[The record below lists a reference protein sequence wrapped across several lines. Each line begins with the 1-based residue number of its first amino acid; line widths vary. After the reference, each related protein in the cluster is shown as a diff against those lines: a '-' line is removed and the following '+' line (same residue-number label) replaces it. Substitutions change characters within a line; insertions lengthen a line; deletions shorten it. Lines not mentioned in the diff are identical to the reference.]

1 LSERGVAD
9 LLIYVR
15 FVHFAATLLTAGL
28 VIFAAVVTNPAVRFA
43 GGKTP
48 VAADVKGWNRLLA
61 WCALLLAVISGAG
74 WLFLTTASM
83 SGENLVDVW
92 PSGALWTTLTET
104 IFGHAVVIRLGL
116 AAALA
121 LIFLPLFSPRGRNPV
136 WLDVAA
142 AFVAAAFAGG
152 VAWGG
157 HAAGGLGAEAVIHPA
172 ADVLHLV
179 AAAAWVGAL
188 MPLAILLAITG
199 HSPDELNLAR
209 TATLRFS
216 ALGMAAVSTLLAT
229 GLINS
234 CYLVGSTAAL
244 LGTYYG
250 KLLLFKLALFL
261 GMVVIAAFN
270 WSRLTPALVQ
280 TDSVA
285 AAQVARRRLYRNA
298 TIEVAAGAII
308 IAIVAVL
315 GTQPPA
321 NHADHH
327 STSGAVPADA
337 TFQHI
342 HSEEGMADVMIEPG
356 RIGTARA
363 TIRLWN
369 DDLET
374 LPARSLTLTLTAPA
388 AGSKPVTLNAVQQPD
403 AAWFVD
409 GIQLPEAGNWNV
421 EVDAVLG
428 TGKRLELDAPI
439 VIDAK

>member
-1 LSERGVAD
+1 MAD

-15 FVHFAATLLTAGL
+15 FVHFAATVLVAGV
-28 VIFAAVVTNPAVRFA
+28 VIFAAVVSNPAARFA
-43 GGKTP
+43 GGTRAP
-48 VAADVKGWNRLLA
+48 ANVKGWNRLLA
-61 WCALLLAVISGAG
+61 WSGLVLAVISGAG
-74 WLFLTTASM
+74 WLFLTAAAM
-83 SGENLVDVW
+83 SGEKLVDVLS
-92 PSGALWTTLTET
+92 SGVLWTVLTET
-104 IFGHAVVIRLGL
+104 IFGHAAIIRLAL

-121 LIFLPLFSPRGRNPV
+121 VIFVPLFSTRTRNPV
-136 WLDVAA
+136 WLDVTA
-142 AFVAAAFAGG
+142 AFIAAAFAGG
-152 VAWGG
+152 LAWGG
-157 HAAGGLGAEAVIHPA
+157 HAAGGLGAEAIVHPA

-188 MPLAILLAITG
+188 TPLAILLAATS
-199 HSPDELNLAR
+199 HTPDDLDLAR
-209 TATLRFS
+209 AATVRFS
-216 ALGMAAVSTLLAT
+216 ILGMAAVATLLAT
-229 GLINS
+229 GLINTW
-234 CYLVGSTAAL
+234 YLVGSTAAL

-250 KLLLFKLALFL
+250 HLLLFKLALFL
-261 GMVVIAAFN
+261 GMVAIATFN

-285 AAQVARRRLYRNA
+285 AAQTARRQLYRSA

-342 HSEEGMADVMIEPG
+342 HTGEGMADVMIEPG
-356 RIGTARA
+356 RVGTARA

-369 DDLET
+369 DDLEI
-374 LPARSLTLTLTAPA
+374 LPARSLTLTLTAQTV
-388 AGSKPVTLNAVQQPD
+388 GGKPVTLSAVQEPD
-403 AAWFVD
+403 AAWIVD

-421 EVDAVLG
+421 EVDAILG
-428 TGKRLELDAPI
+428 TGKRLELKAPI